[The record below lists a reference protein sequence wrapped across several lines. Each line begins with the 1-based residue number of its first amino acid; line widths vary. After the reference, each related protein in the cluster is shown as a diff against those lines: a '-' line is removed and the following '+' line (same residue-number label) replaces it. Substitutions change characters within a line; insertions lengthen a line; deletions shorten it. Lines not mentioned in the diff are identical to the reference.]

1 MTTQHFC
8 DHVFR
13 TLDLDGNGSLDFKE
27 YVLAMDLV
35 EAKTPEDKLKW
46 AFKMFVMKRLSSTV
60 DISISF
66 WRYDVDKSGAIDKK
80 EMSKVMISIYIM
92 LITSDSN
99 KAKAEAEE
107 KATAHAAKLFQE
119 VDVDND
125 GELSEKEFITGC
137 KQDKEL
143 MRKLQQLV
151 DQCMGK

>member
-1 MTTQHFC
+1 
-8 DHVFR
+8 
-13 TLDLDGNGSLDFKE
+13 
-27 YVLAMDLV
+27 
-35 EAKTPEDKLKW
+35 
-46 AFKMFVMKRLSSTV
+46 
-60 DISISF
+60 
-66 WRYDVDKSGAIDKK
+66 
-80 EMSKVMISIYIM
+80 MISIYIM